1 MTSFVGMFTL
11 MTRAN
16 GVPIMITGTADLREG
31 ANFVLVIIITDG
43 TVTAISTSEGT
54 VFPAETAIGAYLRI
68 NSVFYI
74 KGNLNATSAGF
85 QATSLNP
92 QYGKGNY
99 LDQEDCPFERF
110 CRDLCVSSTPKV
122 DMSMIPQKWSERRVQ
137 FLDVPGNSSKPFC
150 MHRIL
155 SLPDT
160 RK

>member
-1 MTSFVGMFTL
+1 VTSFVGMFTL

-43 TVTAISTSEGT
+43 TVTAISTSERT
-54 VFPAETAIGAYLRI
+54 VFAAETAIGAYLRV
-68 NSVFYI
+68 NSVFHI

-110 CRDLCVSSTPKV
+110 CRDLCASATPEIGV
-122 DMSMIPQKWSERRVQ
+122 NMILQTG
-137 FLDVPGNSSKPFC
+137 D
-150 MHRIL
+150 
-155 SLPDT
+155 
-160 RK
+160 

>member
-1 MTSFVGMFTL
+1 MFTL

-54 VFPAETAIGAYLRI
+54 VFPAETAIGAYLRV

-85 QATSLNP
+85 QATSLTH
-92 QYGKGNY
+92 
-99 LDQEDCPFERF
+99 
-110 CRDLCVSSTPKV
+110 STGRE
-122 DMSMIPQKWSERRVQ
+122 ITWIRRIVHLKDFAETFV
-137 FLDVPGNSSKPFC
+137 FLPPLK
-150 MHRIL
+150 L
-155 SLPDT
+155 T
-160 RK
+160 